1 MRSAPVLRDRLLA
14 RFWHRGPRR
23 DAIGADVIV
32 VERLVAD
39 QAAEAQTVDQRVDA
53 DAVVT
58 LAGQQMEA
66 DEIAERIGERQDLGG
81 PAAPGGADGL
91 ASGPDLAPWPCR

>member
-1 MRSAPVLRDRLLA
+1 MLRDDIL
-14 RFWHRGPRR
+14 G
-23 DAIGADVIV
+23 GAGDQFVAETVV

-91 ASGPDLAPWPCR
+91 ASGPALAPWPCR